1 MIIQVTSLI
10 FSSEKNQVPH
20 YLFFF
25 FLRNK
30 EVLDFFL
37 EKGNTFFNRSIVDV
51 AVVAPKRITDNDAR
65 ITARSLRA

>member
-10 FSSEKNQVPH
+10 FSSEKIKRVSS
-20 YLFFF
+20 F

-51 AVVAPKRITDNDAR
+51 TVVAPKRITDNDAR